1 MSMMK
6 KTATSQFR
14 DVGFG
19 LRSVTRREVFVPF
32 GKTKKLNHSLCKR
45 VPELYN
51 KLVKV
56 SMLPDCTL
64 IRFMSDEV
72 VKHFRHNF
80 LRNFILGNR
89 DLVDFVFGKK
99 VT

>member
-6 KTATSQFR
+6 KTATSNLVMLVLDLDESLGGTFL
-14 DVGFG
+14 FP
-19 LRSVTRREVFVPF
+19 SEKP
-32 GKTKKLNHSLCKR
+32 KNNHSLCKR
-45 VPELYN
+45 VPEFYT

-56 SMLPDCTL
+56 SMLPDCTF
-64 IRFMSDEV
+64 IRSMSDEV
-72 VKHFRHNF
+72 VKHFRDNF

-99 VT
+99 NLT